1 MTHFGVANLPYNTV
15 LYIHTEQGT
24 LQINPE
30 YQREGDVWP
39 LEKRQLLIDS
49 ILNGYDIP
57 KIYFHKFVQPK
68 KIGGRVYLFAIVDGR
83 QRLAS
88 IWGFIE
94 GAFSLPDS
102 FEYLPDPTV
111 NAKGLTYKELGK
123 RYPKLKLRF
132 DSYPLPIVAIETDDI
147 DLIDDMFSRLNEA
160 VPLSAPEKRNAFPG
174 PLPKLIRN
182 ISKEEFCKSR
192 LPFTNKR
199 YRHYDL
205 LAKFLLIEEE
215 NKITDTKKVYLD
227 AFVRRWKPK
236 TFSDAKKSL
245 GVRASKTLSAMSSC
259 FTKQDPLLRSVGM
272 VVLYYHAFRL
282 AARDGWVDQIERKTL
297 KQFEERRLQNRKEA
311 EDDITRADYDL
322 LEFDRLVQSPNDAF
336 AMATRLQVL
345 MRQCFSR
352 DLPKSYFQ

>member
-1 MTHFGVANLPYNTV
+1 MTQFGVANLPYNTV
-15 LYIHTEQGT
+15 LYIHTERAT
-24 LQINPE
+24 VQIDPD

-39 LEKRQLLIDS
+39 LEKRQLLVDS

-57 KIYFHKFVQPK
+57 KIYFHKFAQPK
-68 KIGGRVYLFAIVDGR
+68 KISGKTYSFAIVDGR

-94 GAFSLPDS
+94 GAFPLPES
-102 FEYLPDPTV
+102 FEYLPDSSV

-123 RYPKLKLRF
+123 RYPRLKLRF
-132 DSYPLPIVAIETDDI
+132 DSYPLPIVAIETEDI

-174 PLPKLIRN
+174 PLPKLIRSL
-182 ISKEEFCKSR
+182 SKSEFCKSR

-205 LAKFLLIEEE
+205 LAKFLLIDKE

-227 AFVRRWKPK
+227 AFVRDWRTK
-236 TFSDAKKSL
+236 TLADAKKTL
-245 GVRASKTLSAMSSC
+245 GARASITLTAMTSC

-272 VVLYYHAFRL
+272 VVLHYHMFRL
-282 AARDGWVDQIERKTL
+282 AAKDKWSDRIERKSL
-297 KQFEERRLQNRKEA
+297 KQFEERRLQNRRAA
-311 EDDITRADYDL
+311 EDDITGADYDL
-322 LEFDRLVQSPNDAF
+322 LEFDRLTQSPNDAF

-345 MRQCFSR
+345 LKECFGK